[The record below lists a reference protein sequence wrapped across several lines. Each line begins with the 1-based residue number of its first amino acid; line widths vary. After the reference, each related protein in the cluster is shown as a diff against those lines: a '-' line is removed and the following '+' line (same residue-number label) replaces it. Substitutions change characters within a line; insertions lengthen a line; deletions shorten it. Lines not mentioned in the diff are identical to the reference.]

1 MSLEER
7 DRILARLADRAPA
20 PDIDSRREGFEALA
34 RAVWPAVSPGEPVA
48 LGEGGLVGRW
58 AGALEPGRP
67 VLLWL
72 HGGAF
77 CLGSS
82 ASHFGMASDIA
93 ARAGL
98 PVLLLDYRLVPEHP
112 FPAALHDT
120 LGALAHLESLG
131 WPMERVAI
139 GGDSAGG
146 NLAAAA
152 VQARFDEAMPAPRA
166 CWLMSPYLDLSH
178 GGASYRTRRARDRF
192 VNPDDGT
199 GAAYRGGVA
208 ACDPR
213 VSPLFGPMQAFP
225 ETLLQVG
232 TEEVLHD
239 DAAEMARLLTANG
252 RSPSFQAWEGM
263 FHIFPWFAPW
273 LEEGRWAL
281 AQGATFLHRIF
292 DG

>member
-7 DRILARLADRAPA
+7 DRILARLADRVPA
-20 PDIDSRREGFEALA
+20 TDIGSRREGFEALA
-34 RAVWPAVSPGEPVA
+34 RAVWSTVRPGEPVA
-48 LGEGGLVGRW
+48 LGGGGLVGRW
-58 AGALEPGRP
+58 AGASAPDRP
-67 VLLWL
+67 ALLWL

-77 CLGSS
+77 RLGSS
-82 ASHFGMASDIA
+82 ASHFGMASEIA
-93 ARAGL
+93 ARSGL
-98 PVLLLDYRLVPEHP
+98 SVLLLDYRLVPEHP

-152 VQARFDEAMPAPRA
+152 VQARFEGARPVPRA
-166 CWLMSPYLDLSH
+166 CWLISPYLDLAH
-178 GGASYRTRRARDRF
+178 TGASYRTRRARDRF
-192 VNPDDGT
+192 VNPEDGT
-199 GAAYRGGVA
+199 GAAYRGEVA
-208 ACDPR
+208 ARDRR

-239 DAAEMARLLTANG
+239 DAAAMARLLAAHG
-252 RSPSFQAWEGM
+252 RSPVFQAWEGM

-281 AQGATFLHRIF
+281 AQGATFLRRIF
-292 DG
+292 YG